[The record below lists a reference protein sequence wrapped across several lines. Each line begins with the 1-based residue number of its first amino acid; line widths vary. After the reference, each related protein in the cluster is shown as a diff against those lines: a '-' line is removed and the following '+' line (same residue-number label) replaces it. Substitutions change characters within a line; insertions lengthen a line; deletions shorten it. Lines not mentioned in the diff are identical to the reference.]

1 MTCDKLVGG
10 IAVTVLAP
18 TLSERVLLVPF
29 EHLETPD
36 VSQIT
41 PTGSLSGEGQ
51 FAPAGLNWK
60 TSELSLDAHIGSF
73 VVDLACRAKLERTA
87 K

>member
-1 MTCDKLVGG
+1 V
-10 IAVTVLAP
+10 
-18 TLSERVLLVPF
+18 
-29 EHLETPD
+29 
-36 VSQIT
+36 
-41 PTGSLSGEGQ
+41 SGEGQ